1 MPTATYV
8 PLANV
13 TLTSTASSVYFSSI
27 SQSYRHLVLVVAPSS
42 TSDSFLYLQMNGIG
56 GSSYTWGSM
65 NGDAS
70 SSYLQ
75 QQMSS
80 ETFDLAPGVG
90 GAANAICRVDFIDY
104 TATDKNKAIV
114 WRTDRPVN
122 GTLQGAGTLTTT
134 GAITQIRVWE
144 YGANVFGIGSTFALY
159 GIVG

>member
-1 MPTATYV
+1 MPTPTYV

-27 SQSYRHLVLVVAPSS
+27 SQSYRHLVLVVAPSP

-56 GSSYTWGSM
+56 GSSYTWGAM
-65 NGDAS
+65 VGDGS
-70 SSYLQ
+70 STFLQ

-80 ETFDLAPGVG
+80 ETFDLASGIG
-90 GAANAICRVDFIDY
+90 SAANVISRIDFIDY
-104 TATDKNKAIV
+104 TATNKNKAVI
-114 WRTDRPVN
+114 WRTDRPAG

-144 YGANVFGIGSTFALY
+144 YGANVFGVGSTFALY
-159 GIVG
+159 GIAG